1 MRAAQLDWRDTKIYG
16 QIDCMISY
24 VCGASPRIVLIHS
37 GLEIVYA
44 NPGFCALVDA
54 ESQDQLIGT
63 ELVDMV
69 SSDYHSPLRD
79 RVTRLERGDD
89 PTFGLTVEFQTFTD
103 QPLRAILVGSV
114 VDWDGT
120 ERVQTSV
127 FPIRDGCRQRS
138 ASLRTGHGSSPH
150 RHHGFR
156 PISARQSTHPSE
168 RWVLYA
174 DRIRPR
180 GIPRSELSIPPR

>member
-79 RVTRLERGDD
+79 RLPASNVVTT
-89 PTFGLTVEFQTFTD
+89 P
-103 QPLRAILVGSV
+103 
-114 VDWDGT
+114 
-120 ERVQTSV
+120 
-127 FPIRDGCRQRS
+127 
-138 ASLRTGHGSSPH
+138 
-150 RHHGFR
+150 
-156 PISARQSTHPSE
+156 PS
-168 RWVLYA
+168 
-174 DRIRPR
+174 D
-180 GIPRSELSIPPR
+180 

>member
-1 MRAAQLDWRDTKIYG
+1 M
-16 QIDCMISY
+16 S
-24 VCGASPRIVLIHS
+24 VEPVPESFLIHS

-127 FPIRDGCRQRS
+127 FPIRETDADSGQLLSEQAMDQAPS
-138 ASLRTGHGSSPH
+138 ASRFQTHLSPTIHSSK
-150 RHHGFR
+150 
-156 PISARQSTHPSE
+156 
-168 RWVLYA
+168 
-174 DRIRPR
+174 
-180 GIPRSELSIPPR
+180 

>member
-1 MRAAQLDWRDTKIYG
+1 M
-16 QIDCMISY
+16 S
-24 VCGASPRIVLIHS
+24 VEPVPESFLIHS

-120 ERVQTSV
+120 ERVQTPV
-127 FPIRDGCRQRS
+127 FPIRETDADSGQLLS
-138 ASLRTGHGSSPH
+138 EQAMDQAPIGITVSDPSQPDNHSSK
-150 RHHGFR
+150 
-156 PISARQSTHPSE
+156 
-168 RWVLYA
+168 
-174 DRIRPR
+174 
-180 GIPRSELSIPPR
+180 

>member
-1 MRAAQLDWRDTKIYG
+1 M
-16 QIDCMISY
+16 S
-24 VCGASPRIVLIHS
+24 VEPVPESFLIHS

-114 VDWDGT
+114 VD
-120 ERVQTSV
+120 SV
-127 FPIRDGCRQRS
+127 LHK
-138 ASLRTGHGSSPH
+138 A
-150 RHHGFR
+150 
-156 PISARQSTHPSE
+156 A
-168 RWVLYA
+168 
-174 DRIRPR
+174 
-180 GIPRSELSIPPR
+180 

>member
-1 MRAAQLDWRDTKIYG
+1 M
-16 QIDCMISY
+16 S
-24 VCGASPRIVLIHS
+24 VEPVPESFLIHS

-114 VDWDGT
+114 VDSRHFSGYAYLERLLAEGVSETKQADG
-120 ERVQTSV
+120 
-127 FPIRDGCRQRS
+127 
-138 ASLRTGHGSSPH
+138 SLRTSHG
-150 RHHGFR
+150 
-156 PISARQSTHPSE
+156 
-168 RWVLYA
+168 
-174 DRIRPR
+174 
-180 GIPRSELSIPPR
+180 